1 MIMKRY
7 TKYILM
13 ALTSALVSVGCAHFD
28 DINKNPNALYETN
41 AESFVQPI
49 IYNAQKT
56 IASKNYSMLG
66 DLMQYAVSTSTSESA
81 QIVYNYDIS
90 ENHTQGLWGLY
101 IQFGNAQYMLSQ
113 ARKESNPAMVGV
125 ALVLRT
131 WLAQILTDTYGDIPY
146 FQAGMIALQGD
157 KFSYTA
163 PYDSQKDI
171 YTDLL
176 RSLEEANACFADEK
190 AENFNSLCD
199 YMYDGDINKWRRFG
213 NSLYLRLLVRV
224 ANKVNEESLGVIS
237 LGEEFGEINV
247 NSKINELY
255 ECYLSGGGAYPIMR
269 GVEDSAR
276 LKFSS
281 TDSALYTSFYSTTS
295 GVWREHIVCN
305 TIKNLMLIDYNSK
318 DEKSGIWDPR
328 YFRMFTYAKSAPT
341 QLTSAELQNGAFK
354 DGTSSYGF
362 YTRGNIINGHIG
374 DLKMDATYSLLNYDE
389 ILFNFAEAGARSW
402 IPIGQNASKELYL
415 EANLQSILQW
425 QVGWESAADYY
436 TASSP
441 EVTNIISYL
450 NNEYDFNN
458 PIEKIVR
465 QKYVAMFW
473 VGIESWA
480 DYRRTGYPILKT
492 NGPAAENNGILPTR
506 LRYPATEAYQNKAY
520 YEEAVAGWLKGENN
534 MLTDVWWA
542 DTAQSQATRLLGRQ

>member
-1 MIMKRY
+1 MIMKNYIRY
-7 TKYILM
+7 TL
-13 ALTSALVSVGCAHFD
+13 LTFVVAFVSVGCAHFD

-49 IYNAQKT
+49 IYNTQKT
-56 IASKNYSMLG
+56 LASKNYSLFG
-66 DLMQYAVSTSTSESA
+66 DLMQYAISTSTSESA

-90 ENHTQGLWGLY
+90 ESQTQGIWDLY
-101 IQFGNAQYMLSQ
+101 IQFGNAQYMLAQ

-131 WLAQILTDTYGDIPY
+131 LLAHILTDTYGDIPY
-146 FQAGMIALQGD
+146 FQAGMIALQGNN
-157 KFSYTA
+157 FSYTA

-171 YTDLL
+171 YIDLL
-176 RSLEEANACFADEK
+176 RSLEEANACFNKDE
-190 AENFNSLCD
+190 ASNFNSLCD
-199 YMYDGDINKWRRFG
+199 YMYDGDVNKWQRFG
-213 NSLYLRLLVRV
+213 NALYLRLLTRI
-224 ANKVNEESLGVIS
+224 ANKVNEESLGVIA
-237 LGEEFGEINV
+237 LGEEFGEFNV
-247 NSKINELY
+247 NAKINELY
-255 ECYLSGGGAYPIMR
+255 ECYTSNTGAYPMMR
-269 GVEDSAR
+269 GLDDSAR

-281 TDSALYTSFYSTTS
+281 SDSALYTSFYSTTS

-305 TIKNLMLIDYNSK
+305 TIKDLMLIDYDSK
-318 DEKSGIWDPR
+318 NEKSCIWDPR

-341 QLTSAELQNGAFK
+341 QLTAAELQNGAFK

-362 YTRGNIINGHIG
+362 YTRGNTINGHIG

-425 QVGWESAADYY
+425 QKGWEAAADYY
-436 TASSP
+436 NASSL
-441 EVTNIISYL
+441 EVANFIGYL
-450 NNEYDFNN
+450 TSEYDFNN

-492 NGPAAENNGILPTR
+492 NGPAAENKGILPTR

-520 YEEAVAGWLKGENN
+520 YEEAVNGWLKGENN
-534 MLTDVWWA
+534 MLQDMWWA
-542 DTAQSQATRLLGRQ
+542 STAESQAIRLLGRQ

>member
-1 MIMKRY
+1 MIMKNNI
-7 TKYILM
+7 KYIIL
-13 ALTSALVSVGCAHFD
+13 ALVVAFASVGCAHFD
-28 DINKNPNALYETN
+28 DISKNPNALYETN

-49 IYNAQKT
+49 IYNTQKT
-56 IASKNYSMLG
+56 LSSNNYSLFG
-66 DLMQYAVSTSTSESA
+66 DLMQYAISTSTSESA
-81 QIVYNYDIS
+81 QITYNYDIS
-90 ENHTQGLWGLY
+90 ESRTQGIWNLY
-101 IQFGNAQYMLSQ
+101 TQFGNAQYMLAQ

-131 WLAQILTDTYGDIPY
+131 LLAQILTDTYGDIPY
-146 FQAGMIALQGD
+146 FKAGLIALQGNN
-157 KFSYTA
+157 FSYTA
-163 PYDSQKDI
+163 PYDSQKAI
-171 YTDLL
+171 YIDLL
-176 RSLEEANACFADEK
+176 RSLEEANACFNKEEAS
-190 AENFNSLCD
+190 NFNSMCD
-199 YMYDGDINKWRRFG
+199 YMYDGDIKKWQRFG
-213 NSLYLRLLVRV
+213 NSLYLRLLMRI
-224 ANKVNEESLGVIS
+224 ANKVNEESFGIIS

-247 NSKINELY
+247 NTKINELY
-255 ECYLSGGGAYPIMR
+255 ECYLSGKGTYPMMQ
-269 GVEDSAR
+269 GLDDSAR

-305 TIKNLMLIDYNSK
+305 TIKDLMLIDYDSK
-318 DEKSGIWDPR
+318 NEKSCTWDPR

-354 DGTSSYGF
+354 DGTDSYGF
-362 YTRGNIINGHIG
+362 YTRGNTINGHIG

-425 QVGWESAADYY
+425 QKGWESAADYY
-436 TASSP
+436 MASSP
-441 EVTNIISYL
+441 EVTNFIVYL
-450 NNEYDFNN
+450 TNEYDFNN

-492 NGPAAENNGILPTR
+492 NGPAAENKGILPTR

-520 YEEAVAGWLKGENN
+520 YEEAVNGWLKGDNN
-534 MLTDVWWA
+534 MLQDMWWA
-542 DTAQSQATRLLGRQ
+542 DTAESQATRLLGRQ